1 MPSLVSYLSGEFPK
15 DAVHKTIDGLE
26 KGGFV
31 KLSPKQQKSG
41 RTILSLELTE
51 KGIELLGRLA

>member
-1 MPSLVSYLSGEFPK
+1 MQHQRSVFVLEPV
-15 DAVHKTIDGLE
+15 IDRLE

-41 RTILSLELTE
+41 RAILSLELTK